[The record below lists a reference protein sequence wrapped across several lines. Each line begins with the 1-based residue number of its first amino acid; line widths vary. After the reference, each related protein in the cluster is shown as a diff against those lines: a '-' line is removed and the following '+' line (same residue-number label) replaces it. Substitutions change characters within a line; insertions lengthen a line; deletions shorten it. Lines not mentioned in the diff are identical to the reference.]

1 MKKIINTALNTLK
14 GGKDA
19 MLVSVIASS
28 GSTPRGAGATML
40 VFRDE
45 RTVGTIGGGA
55 VEYAAEQHAKELLEQ
70 KLSDTKGYNL
80 SKNDV
85 ANLGMICGG
94 DVTVYFQYLCADN
107 TLSLFEYL
115 SDSFSKNGNTWLIR
129 RIEDNIVTAM
139 GVCDKDGIKF
149 APEILYNDIKD
160 MLKNS
165 AVLIKNKSV
174 MYYCE
179 PIVKAGMVYIFG
191 GGHVSQK
198 LTPVLASVGFNVT
211 IYEDRERFTDIS
223 LFPGAVN
230 TMCGKFTE
238 LSQKIEITPY
248 DYVVIMTRGHQADFE
263 VLEQVL
269 RTKAFYIGCIGSRG
283 KIALTKK
290 HLVEVGI
297 PESEFARVHSPIG
310 LDIAAETPEEI
321 AISIAAE
328 MIKHRACTTNFA

>member
-1 MKKIINTALNTLK
+1 MKKIVNTALDTLK
-14 GGKDA
+14 SGKDA

-55 VEYAAEQHAKELLEQ
+55 VEYAAEQHAKELLEH

-94 DVTVYFQYLCADN
+94 GVTVYFQYLCAD
-107 TLSLFEYL
+107 TALPLFEYL
-115 SDSFSKNGNTWLIR
+115 SASFTKNGNTWLVR
-129 RIEDNIVTAM
+129 RIEDNKVTAM
-139 GVCDKDGIKF
+139 GVCDKDGIHF
-149 APEILYNDIKD
+149 APEISYNDIKD

-165 AVLIKNKSV
+165 AVLIQNESV

-198 LTPVLASVGFNVT
+198 LTPVLASVGFNVAVYEEREQFTDIALFPGAIKT
-211 IYEDRERFTDIS
+211 IYGKFTDIS
-223 LFPGAVN
+223 
-230 TMCGKFTE
+230 E
-238 LSQKIEITPY
+238 KIEITPY
-248 DYVVIMTRGHQADFE
+248 DYVVIMTRGHQGDFE

-283 KIALTKK
+283 KIALTRQR
-290 HLVEVGI
+290 LAEAGI
-297 PESEFARVHSPIG
+297 PESEFERVHSPIG

-328 MIKHRACTTNFA
+328 MIKHRACENRFV

>member
-1 MKKIINTALNTLK
+1 MKKIVDSALNTLK
-14 GGKDA
+14 NGKDA

-55 VEYAAEQHAKELLEQ
+55 VEYAAEQHAKELLEH

-94 DVTVYFQYLCADN
+94 GVTVYFQYLCAEN
-107 TLSLFEYL
+107 ALSLFEYL
-115 SDSFSKNGNTWLIR
+115 SEAFARNDNTWLIR
-129 RIEDNIVTAM
+129 KIENSTVTAM
-139 GVCDKDGIKF
+139 GVYDSTGLHF
-149 APEILYNDIKD
+149 APEISVDEIKPL
-160 MLKNS
+160 LKNS
-165 AVLIKNKSV
+165 AMLSKDDNI

-198 LTPVLASVGFNVT
+198 LTPVLASVGFNVAV
-211 IYEDRERFTDIS
+211 YEEREQFTDIA
-223 LFPGAVN
+223 LFPGAVK
-230 TMCGKFTE
+230 TIYGKFTDISE
-238 LSQKIEITPY
+238 KIKITPY
-248 DYVVIMTRGHQADFE
+248 DYVVIMTRGHQGDFE

-283 KIALTKK
+283 KIAITRQRLA
-290 HLVEVGI
+290 EAGI
-297 PESEFARVHSPIG
+297 PESEFERVHSPIG

-328 MIKHRACTTNFA
+328 MIKHRACENRFV